1 MCLCFFRWNVV
12 TTLVLVMYMYIVLV
26 RGGCLMHKIIRSVT
40 TGLSHVLDPHRIVSL
55 AIVLGRLIMQVDFEK
70 NVPKKRNSNNR
81 PERSPKMKF

>member
-1 MCLCFFRWNVV
+1 MV

-55 AIVLGRLIMQVDFEK
+55 AMILEMLIIQVDFEK
-70 NVPKKRNSNNR
+70 NDLKKRNSNNR
-81 PERSPKMKF
+81 PERSPNMKC